1 MASLYYLNEP
11 PHPFWDFVANLEHHP
26 FFTAHVRPPPYAT
39 QDHVNSRGQQ
49 QANSEQAR
57 PQGESSNEKQPQ
69 QGNPPPSG
77 DQEAPRTRSLGEN
90 NKEKETG
97 VDSQSGP
104 AHCGGEDKQGR
115 CGGGR
120 GYNREF
126 PFRGCPSGFGRGRGG
141 PHHHRGAHRGGRGW
155 GHHRHAR
162 FGPPQPFPGGHFDLQ
177 AFLQRLGSQ
186 LGIDLD
192 EMWKGYQ
199 NQNENIDFVPRA
211 DVFDTPAEY
220 IVHVSLPGAQKPD
233 ISVDYDAE
241 SSALRLAGVVYRPGM
256 TEELNNALAVEERS
270 REVGVF
276 EREVKLGTPNQ
287 PANVDVE
294 KISATLVDGILIVR
308 VPKVQVDPEKLKR
321 KVTVEDA
328 EDEAE
333 KLKNNNKPVNDNDYY
348 DGVMHVDS
356 ETERAETEVG
366 DATLTP
372 RGSDSGDFEDDGKEY
387 VKVDVQ

>member
-1 MASLYYLNEP
+1 
-11 PHPFWDFVANLEHHP
+11 
-26 FFTAHVRPPPYAT
+26 
-39 QDHVNSRGQQ
+39 
-49 QANSEQAR
+49 
-57 PQGESSNEKQPQ
+57 
-69 QGNPPPSG
+69 
-77 DQEAPRTRSLGEN
+77 
-90 NKEKETG
+90 
-97 VDSQSGP
+97 
-104 AHCGGEDKQGR
+104 
-115 CGGGR
+115 
-120 GYNREF
+120 
-126 PFRGCPSGFGRGRGG
+126 
-141 PHHHRGAHRGGRGW
+141 
-155 GHHRHAR
+155 
-162 FGPPQPFPGGHFDLQ
+162 
-177 AFLQRLGSQ
+177 
-186 LGIDLD
+186 
-192 EMWKGYQ
+192 MWKGYQ

-220 IVHVSLPGAQKPD
+220 IIHVSLPGAQKPD

-308 VPKVQVDPEKLKR
+308 VPKIQVDPEKLKR

-328 EDEAE
+328 DDEAE
-333 KLKNNNKPVNDNDYY
+333 KPNNNKPVNDNDYY

-372 RGSDSGDFEDDGKEY
+372 PRGSDSGDFEDDGKEY